1 MTTDLRYRVA
11 FLLPPPHNTELQL
24 ETNNPELNKVI
35 VNQRNTFRFVYEHAT
50 TEYYFVINGVVLPR
64 VKLIA
69 SSGSTT
75 NGEFNGLQPTA
86 YYLNRAAHIN
96 GTPPGHVEYFKWW
109 NYDGR
114 EGEEINKDLKA
125 PLSLAINKVEK
136 SDYLNDDFGA
146 GGSDYNDYW
155 INKARYLSLNVG
167 PIASAT
173 WIQQNYNGIRGVS
186 PYNPASFHSTLGRTL
201 TSRYN
206 ITSYSI
212 LHYEHAVAVGKAH
225 RHNESPHLRWI
236 QIQFFFADAL
246 GGDVTTLG
254 DGNDK
259 QNTRPNDYSV
269 QIVEVLPTGVAPTND
284 GSNPNNL
291 NYVAQNADGSV
302 AVPMWSAFQNGINNV
317 NRYNNRMFQN
327 QTARIVNYISHSK
340 TAESFVLSI
349 CYDDDTYL
357 QDQGA
362 YPGNNGVD
370 QPNMEFG
377 FNILVFPM

>member
-1 MTTDLRYRVA
+1 MAGTTSNANPYMKIFMTTDLRYRVA

-35 VNQRNTFRFVYEHAT
+35 VDQRNTFRFVYEHAT

-125 PLSLAINKVEK
+125 PLSLAINKVEQ

-146 GGSDYNDYW
+146 GGTPYNDYW
-155 INKARYLSLNVG
+155 INKARYLALNVG

-186 PYNPASFHSTLGRTL
+186 P
-201 TSRYN
+201 
-206 ITSYSI
+206 
-212 LHYEHAVAVGKAH
+212 
-225 RHNESPHLRWI
+225 
-236 QIQFFFADAL
+236 
-246 GGDVTTLG
+246 
-254 DGNDK
+254 
-259 QNTRPNDYSV
+259 
-269 QIVEVLPTGVAPTND
+269 
-284 GSNPNNL
+284 
-291 NYVAQNADGSV
+291 
-302 AVPMWSAFQNGINNV
+302 
-317 NRYNNRMFQN
+317 
-327 QTARIVNYISHSK
+327 
-340 TAESFVLSI
+340 
-349 CYDDDTYL
+349 
-357 QDQGA
+357 
-362 YPGNNGVD
+362 
-370 QPNMEFG
+370 
-377 FNILVFPM
+377 